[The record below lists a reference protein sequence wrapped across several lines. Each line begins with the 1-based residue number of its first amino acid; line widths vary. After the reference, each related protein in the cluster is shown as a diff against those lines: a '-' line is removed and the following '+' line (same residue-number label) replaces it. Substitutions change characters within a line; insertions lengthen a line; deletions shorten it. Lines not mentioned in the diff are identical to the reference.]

1 MKTTRRLLLA
11 ALAFAGGC
19 TPAPQ
24 PSTSPPR
31 AACEPASSCES
42 PPEGL
47 LMLAELRVFARDEPF
62 VTLYRNGLLV
72 QRGEVLGTLH
82 SDGTFV
88 DLGGTLHITM
98 NADGT
103 VPISAGT
110 LVLDE
115 AGVATIRTPDRP
127 PQRMHFDA
135 AGHIVGTERDFRVE
149 GMTPATRRTAMF
161 VFLLPD
167 LLLDARPPRI
177 Q

>member
-1 MKTTRRLLLA
+1 MKRAPGLLLT
-11 ALAFAGGC
+11 ALVFTSGC
-19 TPAPQ
+19 APAP
-24 PSTSPPR
+24 PPAR
-31 AACEPASSCES
+31 AANDAPPAPSA
-42 PPEGL
+42 PPDDL
-47 LMLAELRVFARDEPF
+47 LVLADLRVLRQDEPYL
-62 VTLYRNGLLV
+62 VLYRNGLLV

-88 DLGGTLHITM
+88 DLGGTLVITM

-103 VPISAGT
+103 VPISVGT

-115 AGVATIRTPDRP
+115 AGVATMRSPDRP

-135 AGHIVGTERDFRVE
+135 VGHIVGTERDFHVE
-149 GMTPATRRTAMF
+149 GMTLATRRTAMF